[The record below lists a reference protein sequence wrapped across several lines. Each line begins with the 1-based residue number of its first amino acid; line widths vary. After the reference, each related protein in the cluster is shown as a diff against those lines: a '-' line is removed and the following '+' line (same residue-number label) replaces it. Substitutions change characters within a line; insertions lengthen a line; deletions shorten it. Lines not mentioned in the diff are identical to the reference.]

1 MRPVDSNGD
10 DGIYQNFG
18 PEFAVDN
25 DENTIAALHPGRYD
39 NYPNIPHSDHNW
51 MQLQFAGGAKRVR
64 YIRFTNRDD
73 YSGSRKWNGH
83 VSFYAGNGPVTA
95 ACDNEDPP
103 KHGDCPAKEKLCMT
117 EDFRVTQAYYVVADC
132 GDVQA
137 EYVLIWQH
145 DADFTYQFGS
155 FLSITEVAVYG
166 PD

>member
-1 MRPVDSNGD
+1 MPRRGSTTKAGGV
-10 DGIYQNFG
+10 YQGFG
-18 PEFAVDN
+18 TDLAVDN
-25 DENTIAALHPGRYD
+25 DENTIAALHPGNYA

-51 MQLQFAGGAKRVR
+51 MQLQLVGGAKRVR

-73 YSGSRKWNGH
+73 QVAAVVEWTRFVLRRQRS
-83 VSFYAGNGPVTA
+83 VTA

-117 EDFRVTQAYYVVADC
+117 EDFRDTAYYVVADC

-145 DADFTYQFGS
+145 DSDFDYQVAA
-155 FLSITEVAVYG
+155 FLSIAEVAVYG